1 MKKIAIILYGPPGS
15 GKGQQADLLADAFGL
30 MHIDTGKLI
39 RAIFSDPSQ
48 MKNPVNKREK
58 KLNDA
63 GILNTPSWV
72 VGIVKRRVRIAAKMG
87 YGVVFSGSPRTPYE
101 AGKEIPFLEAMYG
114 RKAVKF
120 FFLRVPFAVAARR
133 NRERYVCS
141 VCNRPLLTAYYPSK
155 ERTRCPVCAGPLRRR
170 IDDDPTK
177 FATRT
182 REYETRTKPA
192 IEYVRRRGYRVTAV
206 NGTPAPFK
214 VFRNIVRR
222 IK

>member
-15 GKGQQADLLADAFGL
+15 GKGQQADLLADTFGL
-30 MHIDTGKLI
+30 MHIDTGKLL
-39 RAIFSDPSQ
+39 RAILFDPSQ
-48 MKNPVNKREK
+48 MENPINKREK

-72 VGIVKRRVRIAAKMG
+72 VGILKKRIQIAAKMG
-87 YGVVFSGSPRTPYE
+87 YGVVFSGSPRTLYE
-101 AGKEIPFLEAMYG
+101 AKKLIAFLENVYG
-114 RKAVKF
+114 RKAIEI

-182 REYETRTKPA
+182 REYEMRTKPA
-192 IEYVRRRGYRVTAV
+192 IEYLRHRGYRVTLV
-206 NGTPAPFK
+206 DGTPAPFK
-214 VFRNIVRR
+214 VFRDIVRS